1 MATQD
6 GNTSRPNDWGP
17 RSGDSVRIT
26 AQRAAIQTFVGDEL
40 KRARLS
46 AESERTDRAVL
57 FAGSPTP
64 DKMLAADR
72 RVIAANAVE
81 QYLAAV
87 AAAYGVKLDNR
98 DFKGQVTR

>member
-1 MATQD
+1 MVSPQTTQPPQ
-6 GNTSRPNDWGP
+6 GSP
-17 RSGDSVRIT
+17 DSVRIT
-26 AQRAAIQTFVGDEL
+26 AQRAAIQTFLSDEL
-40 KRARLS
+40 KRAALV
-46 AESERTDRAVL
+46 AQGERTDRAVL
-57 FAGSPTP
+57 FAGQPTA

-98 DFKGQVTR
+98 DFPAVT